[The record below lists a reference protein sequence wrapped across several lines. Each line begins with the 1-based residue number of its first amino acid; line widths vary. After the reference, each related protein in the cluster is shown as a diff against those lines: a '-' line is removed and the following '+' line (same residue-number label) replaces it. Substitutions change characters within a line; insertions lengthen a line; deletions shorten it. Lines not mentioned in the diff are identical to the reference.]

1 MLTAD
6 VAFKLMSLCG
16 ASVKVPA
23 GGSVRF
29 SKSTT
34 YSALGRLQCTTGVV
48 QLTYCGLMA
57 CQIPLIRYSTPPPPS
72 SIP

>member
-6 VAFKLMSLCG
+6 VAFKLMSLCE

-34 YSALGRLQCTTGVV
+34 YSVFVRLQCTPGLVRCTHH
-48 QLTYCGLMA
+48 GLMA
-57 CQIPLIRYSTPPPPS
+57 R
-72 SIP
+72 